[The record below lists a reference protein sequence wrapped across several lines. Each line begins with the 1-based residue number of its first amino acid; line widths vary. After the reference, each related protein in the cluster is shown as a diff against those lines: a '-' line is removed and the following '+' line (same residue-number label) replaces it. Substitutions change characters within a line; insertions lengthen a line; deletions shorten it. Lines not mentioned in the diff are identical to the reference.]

1 MPAESVAGA
10 KRRLRTCERHSP
22 RKEPPGT
29 ATSAH
34 QRLLALP
41 ELARV
46 GTVSLYLGQGRE
58 VPTAELFRELARRG
72 LRLAL
77 PRVQGSELSLREVR
91 DLSELSGEH
100 RGIRQPGA
108 DSPAIS
114 PEEVDLFVVPG
125 VCFDRSGARLGRGGG
140 HFDRLLARAGPRAL
154 RVGLCYASQIVEQV
168 PTEAWDERVD
178 ILVAESGVIRV
189 ERGAP

>member
-1 MPAESVAGA
+1 MPAESAACA
-10 KRRLRTCERHSP
+10 KQRLRACERRSS
-22 RKEPPGT
+22 REEPPGS
-29 ATSAH
+29 ATSAQ

-41 ELARV
+41 ELAGV
-46 GTVSLYLGQGRE
+46 GTVSLYLGQARE
-58 VPTAELFRELARRG
+58 VPTSELIRELLQRG
-72 LRLAL
+72 IRLAL

-91 DLSELSGEH
+91 DFFELSGCY
-100 RGIRQPGA
+100 RGIPEPGA
-108 DSPAIS
+108 DCPAIS

-140 HFDRLLARAGPRAL
+140 HFDRLLARAGPRPL

-178 ILVAESGVIRV
+178 ILVAESVVIRV
-189 ERGAP
+189 EGGAR

>member
-1 MPAESVAGA
+1 MPAESAACA
-10 KRRLRTCERHSP
+10 KQRLRACERRSS
-22 RKEPPGT
+22 REEPPGS
-29 ATSAH
+29 ATSAQ

-41 ELARV
+41 ELAGV
-46 GTVSLYLGQGRE
+46 GTVSLYLGQARE
-58 VPTAELFRELARRG
+58 VPTSELIRELLQRG
-72 LRLAL
+72 IRLAL

-125 VCFDRSGARLGRGGG
+125 VRFERAGGRLGRGGG
-140 HFDRLLARAGPRAL
+140 HFDRLLARARPGAV

-168 PTEAWDERVD
+168 PTDDWDERMD
-178 ILVAESGVIRV
+178 ILVAESAVIRV
-189 ERGAP
+189 EGRGR